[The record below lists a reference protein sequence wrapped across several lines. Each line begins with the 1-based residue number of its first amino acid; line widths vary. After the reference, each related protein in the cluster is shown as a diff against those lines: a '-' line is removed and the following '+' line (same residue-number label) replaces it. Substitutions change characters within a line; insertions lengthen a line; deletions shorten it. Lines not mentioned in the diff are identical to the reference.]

1 MVGVAQLVRAPD
13 CGSGGRRFDSVHP
26 PHCAGTNV
34 PALFLG
40 MSPSGKAQDF
50 DSCSRGFESRH
61 PSQGTGQ
68 PLLGLSCSISGGIRN
83 ELRRR
88 ASEASSAAGSDM
100 PGACRVS
107 EKRIPP
113 SQPRNRTAPSGGCP
127 VPYLA
132 GFETSSVV
140 GMPADDSHRR
150 KRQCSKIRGIPP
162 LQIGPAPLG
171 SDLGNMQRRRE
182 RHAGGMSRQREENP
196 AIPISMKSP
205 LWG

>member
-26 PHCAGTNV
+26 PHSAGTSV

-68 PLLGLSCSISGGIRN
+68 PFLGLSCSLSGGIRN

-113 SQPRNRTAPSGGCP
+113 SQPTSSRTAYRSRR
-127 VPYLA
+127 
-132 GFETSSVV
+132 GFFSESSPLTRSVV

-196 AIPISMKSP
+196 AASLMKK
-205 LWG
+205 